1 MKTYNYDLIIVGGG
15 PIAASTAYF
24 LDNSNKKIALIKP
37 EPQDSDENHISTY
50 LYAGGSI
57 RSYFDDEEIK
67 QATSETMDFIKNL
80 KSQNVDLSLIEDFYC
95 FLNKGIVVPSVNVS
109 GFKLVNYFL
118 NEAKNKG
125 IEIFE
130 KTYLE
135 EIIETEDKII
145 LKTNN
150 GEFSAPK
157 VLLAI
162 GHSINKI
169 LKEREFNFIKRQLFV
184 LDLKLS
190 EEQKRFPH
198 LILPFKDGV
207 IYVFV
212 KIVDGEYRFV
222 LGQEDIIEED
232 DKFEATNYFDELKN
246 MGAFEN
252 LKFLKNAGV
261 LKILWGFDAE
271 NKKLKVYNK
280 NNKIYAACCGSAVRS
295 SVYIGKKLNN
305 ILNS

>member
-24 LDNSNKKIALIKP
+24 LNHSNKKIALIKP
-37 EPQDSDENHISTY
+37 EPQESDKNHISTY

-57 RSYFDDEEIK
+57 RSYFEDEEIK
-67 QATSETMDFIKNL
+67 QATSQTIDFIKNL
-80 KSQNVDLSLIEDFYC
+80 KSQNIDLSLIEDFYC
-95 FLNKGIVVPSVNVS
+95 FLNKGVVVPSINIS
-109 GFKLVNYFL
+109 GAKLVNYFL

-130 KTYLE
+130 KTYLQ
-135 EIIETEDKII
+135 EIIESEDKII

-150 GEFSAPK
+150 GEFSASK
-157 VLLAI
+157 VLLAM
-162 GHSINKI
+162 GHSINNI
-169 LKEREFNFIKRQLFV
+169 FSEAGFNFIKRQLFV
-184 LDLKLS
+184 LDLNLN
-190 EEQKRFPH
+190 EEQKSFPH

-232 DKFEATNYFDELKN
+232 DKFEATNYFVELKN

-252 LKFLKNAGV
+252 LPFLKNAGV

-295 SVYIGKKLNN
+295 CVYIGEKLGN
-305 ILNS
+305 ILNA